1 MPEPSQL
8 LIPNTPSISFSDAC
22 LGDDGV
28 REICLRLESRRDV
41 TSLDL
46 RGCHVHSAGAAAL
59 KSLLMGSGGRVLGS
73 LSLEWNS
80 LGTSDAG
87 PRMLADAVAANV
99 ALTSLDLR
107 NNRMS
112 SSAVASIADAL
123 RTNGTLVTLDL
134 RWNSAGVTGGYALE
148 AALAENHTLIR
159 LPLQGNRVAESTL
172 KEINKLLARNSAA
185 HVASAPPRG
194 GSAAASAAARAAAAI
209 AATAA
214 SPDQENAFATASH
227 VSIGGTA
234 PQTPL
239 QETVHSRTLESALVV
254 QQAEF
259 SNKLRHAQERAEAA
273 ESTLNSERSRADVAN
288 SRIASAED
296 GEFSARQQVALLQQE
311 LTATRAKADLEVLAA
326 KDAAKEAEAAMKLAL
341 SNKTQVEAELA
352 DREKRIAHE
361 LEMIQEREDRAQQA
375 EARAA
380 ETSRQLALLNERLL
394 EERKNHSTQL
404 VSMQDRLSE
413 VEAARTSAELRLASA
428 DSARAAAIS
437 DALAKQSSRY
447 EDSQSALRTDLVR
460 LEEVARRCEEEKADL
475 RAETERVRAEG
486 DARVRSAEGHLA
498 EREAKTAATYEARI
512 DALTSEKEAMREAH
526 RAALNGL
533 RGAEEARWAQHEEK
547 LAANRDEYA
556 KLERKLHEQGS
567 VLEGKSRELA
577 RSQSDLAAAAHSES
591 TLKDAYERQKQ
602 ASLEQAESLQKELV
616 ATRKHWEGRLAHAV
630 AESRALSSQLI
641 DAQRALQMASGKWE
655 ASMQSLQH
663 SVLGCF
669 QQTIEKSRISP
680 TTTSAQPEPAA
691 VSFTSEGD
699 VQVTTEQ
706 ERPTGGH
713 HGRAPPPQHGRR
725 CRCRA
730 ASRRAAAVWASRVA
744 AAACRRPGRADAARR
759 RCRRVSGR

>member
-1 MPEPSQL
+1 
-8 LIPNTPSISFSDAC
+8 
-22 LGDDGV
+22 
-28 REICLRLESRRDV
+28 
-41 TSLDL
+41 
-46 RGCHVHSAGAAAL
+46 
-59 KSLLMGSGGRVLGS
+59 MGSGGRVLGS

-194 GSAAASAAARAAAAI
+194 GSAAATAAARAAAAI

-512 DALTSEKEAMREAH
+512 DALTSEKEAMR
-526 RAALNGL
+526 R
-533 RGAEEARWAQHEEK
+533 RTVR
-547 LAANRDEYA
+547 
-556 KLERKLHEQGS
+556 LERLTWCGGGEMG
-567 VLEGKSRELA
+567 
-577 RSQSDLAAAAHSES
+577 AA
-591 TLKDAYERQKQ
+591 
-602 ASLEQAESLQKELV
+602 
-616 ATRKHWEGRLAHAV
+616 
-630 AESRALSSQLI
+630 
-641 DAQRALQMASGKWE
+641 
-655 ASMQSLQH
+655 
-663 SVLGCF
+663 
-669 QQTIEKSRISP
+669 
-680 TTTSAQPEPAA
+680 
-691 VSFTSEGD
+691 
-699 VQVTTEQ
+699 
-706 ERPTGGH
+706 
-713 HGRAPPPQHGRR
+713 
-725 CRCRA
+725 
-730 ASRRAAAVWASRVA
+730 
-744 AAACRRPGRADAARR
+744 
-759 RCRRVSGR
+759 